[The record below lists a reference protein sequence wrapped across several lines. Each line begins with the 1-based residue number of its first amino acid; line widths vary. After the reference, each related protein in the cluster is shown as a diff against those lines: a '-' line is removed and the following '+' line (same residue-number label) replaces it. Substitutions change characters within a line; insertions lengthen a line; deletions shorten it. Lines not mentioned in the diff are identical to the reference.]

1 MTLLL
6 THNIFWLTM
15 TTTTFKIN
23 NTSND
28 NYTFPTTNYSTILDN
43 IIAAN
48 IKATNKYLNCGT
60 IDDDFISTMMADS
73 KKKHMFDLT
82 GSYLNDDDKF
92 IKAANFIA
100 NYKKTTKKLPF
111 ILGKTYKLINGTP
124 IIFYDDEI
132 QIGLDLY
139 SYSDFGNI
147 KFLNTLNE
155 PTKKIIINIFN
166 AGNSKITINL

>member
-1 MTLLL
+1 
-6 THNIFWLTM
+6 M

-23 NTSND
+23 NTSN
-28 NYTFPTTNYSTILDN
+28 NTYSFPTTNYSKILDN

-48 IKATNKYLNCGT
+48 IKATNKYLNYGT
-60 IDDDFISTMMADS
+60 TDDDFISAMMADS

-82 GSYLNDDDKF
+82 GSYLNSNDPF
-92 IKAANFIA
+92 TKAAKFIA
-100 NYKKTTKKLPF
+100 NYGKAKTNKLPF
-111 ILGKTYKLINGTP
+111 IFGKTYELIDGTP
-124 IIFYDDEI
+124 ITFYQDEI

-139 SYSDFGNI
+139 SYDDFKSI
-147 KFLNTLNE
+147 KFLSALKE